1 MAEEDCYRAALALQI
16 TNLLTRTYFASR
28 LGFKDLPQSVAFFSG
43 VDIDQVLRKEP
54 HLDCITPSNPQGLM
68 KGYNIKPGVTLD
80 IHAIMDKTNGKL
92 AKVDFECSEESM
104 KTED

>member
-1 MAEEDCYRAALALQI
+1 MSILEYGILYIHFFL
-16 TNLLTRTYFASR
+16 R

-54 HLDCITPSNPQGLM
+54 HQDCITPSNPQGLM
-68 KGYNIKPGVTLD
+68 KGYNIRPGVTLD
-80 IHAIMDKTNGKL
+80 IHTIIEKTNGKL
-92 AKVDFECSEESM
+92 MKVDSECCEEST

>member
-1 MAEEDCYRAALALQI
+1 MENKEF
-16 TNLLTRTYFASR
+16 TRTGIPSISNMYIYTIYFYLHR

-54 HLDCITPSNPQGLM
+54 HLDCVTPSNPQGLM

-80 IHAIMDKTNGKL
+80 VNAIMDKTKGKL
-92 AKVDFECSEESM
+92 TKPDFKSY
-104 KTED
+104 ED